1 MSIPIII
8 AFRECFEM
16 LLIIV
21 PLLIYLNKIERFDL
35 SKYIYMGCGTGAL
48 ISVITGVLLIGQVG
62 KLDGYLQ
69 QLFLGLTMIL
79 ISVLILYS
87 IVWVSNHNKEQTLN
101 ITDKYNIKLTGISLF
116 ILSLITIFR
125 ESLEII
131 MFLIPLANKSMIL
144 IIMGICIGVI
154 ASLILAFIIFK
165 TSIKLNVYIIFS
177 ALTLILIFMG
187 GSLFG
192 EGLSIIFPKY
202 GSEIESMGK
211 LIYIVPLIYIFLK
224 KELRKYLKK

>member
-21 PLLIYLNKIERFDL
+21 PLLIYLNKIERLDL

-48 ISVITGVLLIGQVG
+48 ISVITGALLIGQVG
-62 KLDGYLQ
+62 KLNGYLQ
-69 QLFLGLTMIL
+69 ELFLGVTMIL
-79 ISVLILYS
+79 ISALILYS
-87 IVWVSNHNKEQTLN
+87 IVWVSNYNKQQTLN
-101 ITDKYNIKLTGISLF
+101 ITDKYNVKLTGISLF
-116 ILSLITIFR
+116 ILSFITIFR

-131 MFLIPLANKSMIL
+131 MFLIPLANKSML
-144 IIMGICIGVI
+144 ITMMGISIGVVC
-154 ASLILAFIIFK
+154 SLILAFVIFK

-177 ALTLILIFMG
+177 VLTLILIFMG

-192 EGLSIIFPKY
+192 EGLSIIFPEY
-202 GSEIESMGK
+202 GSNMELLGK
-211 LIYIVPLIYIFLK
+211 LIYTIPLLYIFLK
-224 KELRKYLKK
+224 RELRKYLKK